1 MKLNYHDFKSG
12 ESNTGEIYNG
22 KFKVRVSVSEYTEYD
37 SEPILTKFKEN
48 HHLKME
54 LYIELM
60 KQEKE
65 ITKRRKTL
73 LKELKEEFS
82 IFAKEEAPEMY
93 L

>member
-1 MKLNYHDFKSG
+1 MKLNYHDFKNG
-12 ESNTGEIYNG
+12 ENETDDVYVGE
-22 KFKVRVSVSEYTEYD
+22 FKVRVSVSEYTEYD
-37 SEPILTKFKEN
+37 SKPILMKFKEN
-48 HHLKME
+48 HHLKMN